1 MLIFTIV
8 FASEHFINQALL
20 LAKKLHL
27 SPFIIGLIVVSVGT
41 SMAELISSSYAF
53 QVGHNDIAIA
63 NILGSNIAN
72 ITLVLGLLAV
82 YKTYK
87 ISKTDVNKN
96 LPLFIL
102 CISASFGIIWINN
115 FIISPVVGGLIL
127 VIYIITTVLLFMGDK
142 KESITTRGNYNSL
155 IFSASLL
162 AIILSSKWA
171 VDLLLLISNDYGI
184 SETLL
189 GSFVLSIG
197 TSLPELTTLFVALR
211 MGQNELGLGNVIGS
225 NLFNLNFIIGLSSF
239 FYKINTAHFAT
250 EYVFLFLASILMIFL
265 AFIGKKFMFS
275 RLEGFILLF
284 MYCIF
289 IFINL

>member
-142 KESITTRGNYNSL
+142 KESITTRGNYNFL

>member
-115 FIISPVVGGLIL
+115 FVISPVVGGLIL

-142 KESITTRGNYNSL
+142 KESITTRGNYNFL